1 MNSRERSAPRR
12 RCETRERG
20 SAAVL
25 VTVLAGLLVTVA
37 ASSAV
42 IGGLVVGQRRAAAA
56 ADLAALAGA
65 EMLGDVGGT
74 GRGLPD
80 GSACQQAR
88 VMAGANGARLTGC
101 EVLGRE
107 VLVNASVDV
116 SGPLG
121 QTWQVKAE
129 ARAGPAAGGLSV
141 PGDRAP

>member
-1 MNSRERSAPRR
+1 MNGPERVAPRR
-12 RCETRERG
+12 SCGTSERG

-37 ASSAV
+37 AASAV

-65 EMLGDVGGT
+65 EVLANVGGT

-88 VMAGANGARLTGC
+88 AVAGANGARLTGC
-101 EVLGRE
+101 EVLGHE
-107 VLVNASVDV
+107 VLVSASVDV

-121 QTWQVKAE
+121 QTWQVKTE
-129 ARAGPAAGGLSV
+129 ARAVPAAGRISV